1 MTIKFENYGH
11 FYCSLA
17 YSNNNVIDLRD
28 DAMPHDLRECTD
40 FIEYK
45 MGQDTTIVLGIIC
58 DWDTGEVVAT
68 IERENEDFADFDP
81 DPDWGY
87 NEDMGFDPYLGCY
100 TDDC

>member
-1 MTIKFENYGH
+1 MIIKFENYGH

-17 YSNNNVIDLRD
+17 YTNNEVIDYRNES
-28 DAMPHDLRECTD
+28 MPHDLRECAD

-45 MGQDTTIVLGIIC
+45 MEQNSRIMLGIIC

-68 IERENEDFADFDP
+68 IEREPENDFE
-81 DPDWGY
+81 DWGY
-87 NEDMGFDPYLGCY
+87 NEDCGFDPYMGCY

>member
-1 MTIKFENYGH
+1 MTIKFENYGR

-17 YSNNNVIDLRD
+17 YVNNDVIDYRNES
-28 DAMPHDLRECTD
+28 APHNLRECAD

-45 MGQDTTIVLGIIC
+45 MEQDSHIILGIIC

-68 IERENEDFADFDP
+68 IEREDEDEEG

-87 NEDMGFDPYLGCY
+87 NEDMGFDPYMGCY